1 LTPTDAALPE
11 ANRTNVFLVLL
22 SLVGLAAWLFLTF
35 GRAFFWLDPPG
46 PAPPAPERFPDV
58 DVIIPA
64 RNEAPTVGRTVRSLL
79 SQDFPGRIRVTIVDD
94 HSDDGTASAAS
105 EGVEVPAGRELT
117 VHTAPP
123 LQAGWTGKVWAMNA
137 GLRLSATRDA
147 QSEFVLFTDADIVH
161 PPGNLRRLVARAAQ
175 PDEQGHPRDLVSQM
189 VRLHCAT
196 WAEKLTIPAFVYF
209 FRMLYPFGLVNRQQ
223 SRTAAAAGGVMLVRR
238 AALERIAG
246 LESIRSELID
256 DCALAARIKK
266 RGPLW
271 LELSGETVSL
281 RVYPRVR
288 DAWAM
293 IARSAFTQ
301 LRPSVLL
308 LAGTT
313 VGLSVIFVLPPFM
326 VAFGGRIAASLAAV
340 SWCLMTLSYLP
351 TIRMY
356 NIHSLWALSLPF
368 SSLVYLGA
376 TLDSA
381 RRHWIG
387 RGGAWKGRHAG

>member
-1 LTPTDAALPE
+1 VPE
-11 ANRTNVFLVLL
+11 AHRANVFLILL
-22 SLVGLAAWLFLTF
+22 SSIGLAGWLLLIF
-35 GRAFFWLDPPG
+35 GRAFFWLDRTG
-46 PAPPAPERFPDV
+46 PLPPAPDRFPDI

-79 SQDFPGRIRVTIVDD
+79 SQDFPGRIRVTVVDD
-94 HSDDGTASAAS
+94 HSDDGTASAAC

-123 LQAGWTGKVWAMNA
+123 LQAGWTGKVWAMNT

-147 QSEFVLFTDADIVH
+147 QSKFVLFTDADIVH

-175 PDEQGHPRDLVSQM
+175 PDEQGQPRDLVSQM
-189 VRLHCAT
+189 VRLHCVT

-209 FRMLYPFGLVNRQQ
+209 FRMLYPFGLVNRQT

-238 AALERIAG
+238 TALERIGG

-266 RGPLW
+266 GGSVW
-271 LELSGETVSL
+271 LELSRETESL

-288 DAWAM
+288 DAWTM

-301 LRPSVLL
+301 LRQSVLL
-308 LAGTT
+308 LLGTT
-313 VGLSVIFVLPPFM
+313 VGLSVIFVLPPFL
-326 VAFGGRIAASLAAV
+326 VAFGGRISASLAAV
-340 SWCLMTLSYLP
+340 SWCLMTISYLS

-356 NIHSLWALSLPF
+356 DIHPLWALSLPF

-381 RRHWIG
+381 RRHWSG
-387 RGGAWKGRHAG
+387 RGGTWKGRQAG